1 MASILFKWL
10 FVSALLNF
18 NTSASSPI
26 LSGTCPDT
34 SGAKGKVGS
43 HPIFVSVTEIEHNAK
58 EKTLEISCKIFTD
71 DFEKTLRAT
80 YKTYVDLLKPKD
92 KTAMDKLVADYVK
105 KHLMIK
111 ADGKPVTLTFIGY
124 EQDEEGIVSY
134 YHANNIA
141 AVKKLDVTDNILFE
155 YKKEQMSI
163 IHTTVN
169 GTRKSTKLVN
179 PEDKY
184 SFEF

>member
-10 FVSALLNF
+10 LVSSLINF
-18 NTSASSPI
+18 NTSVSSPFRG
-26 LSGTCPDT
+26 LG
-34 SGAKGKVGS
+34 GS

-71 DFEKTLRAT
+71 DFEKTLRST
-80 YKTYVDLLKPKD
+80 YKTYIDLLKPKD
-92 KTAMDKLVADYVK
+92 KNAMNKLVADYVQ
-105 KHLMIK
+105 KHLLIK
-111 ADGKPVTLTFIGY
+111 ADGKTVALQFLGY

-134 YHANNIA
+134 YQVNNIA
-141 AVKKLDVTDNILFE
+141 TVKKLDVTDNILFE
-155 YKKEQMSI
+155 YKKEQISI

-169 GTRKSTKLVN
+169 GNKKSTKLVN

>member
-1 MASILFKWL
+1 MASILFTWL
-10 FVSALLNF
+10 LVSSLLNF
-18 NTSASSPI
+18 NTFSNSPSYRAESKI
-26 LSGTCPDT
+26 RESGD
-34 SGAKGKVGS
+34 S

-58 EKTLEISCKIFTD
+58 DKTLEISCKIFTD
-71 DFEKTLRAT
+71 DFEKTLRST

-92 KTAMDKLVADYVK
+92 KNATNKLVADYVQ
-105 KHLMIK
+105 KHLLIK
-111 ADGKPVTLTFIGY
+111 IDGKPGALQFLGY

-134 YHANNIA
+134 YQINNIA
-141 AVKKLDVTDNILFE
+141 TVKKLDITDNILFE
-155 YKKEQMSI
+155 YKKEQLSI

-169 GTRKSTKLVN
+169 GNKKSIKLVN

>member
-10 FVSALLNF
+10 LIGSLIVSP
-18 NTSASSPI
+18 AS
-26 LSGTCPDT
+26 TY
-34 SGAKGKVGS
+34 

-71 DFEKTLRAT
+71 DFEKTLKAT

-92 KTAMDKLVADYVK
+92 KNAMNKLVADYVQ
-105 KHLMIK
+105 KHLIIK
-111 ADGKPVTLTFIGY
+111 ADGKTVALQFIGY

-134 YHANNIA
+134 YQVNNIA

-163 IHTTVN
+163 IHTTIN
-169 GTRKSTKLVN
+169 GTRKSAKLIN
-179 PEDKY
+179 PEDKH